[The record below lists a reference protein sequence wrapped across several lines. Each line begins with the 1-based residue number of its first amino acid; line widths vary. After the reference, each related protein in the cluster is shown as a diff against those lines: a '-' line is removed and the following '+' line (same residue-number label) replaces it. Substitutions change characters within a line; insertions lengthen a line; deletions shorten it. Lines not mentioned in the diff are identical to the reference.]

1 MNDQNIQFRIA
12 EYLRLIER
20 NTDRIAN
27 ALEVMVLP
35 KRKEPEPEVVKPITK
50 EEYAAQIKAWMDG
63 IIAKMRPDMDPGTRE
78 AQQMVLNNLQFALDH
93 IDDKY
98 EEMLT
103 WESKKEPV
111 SPILA
116 RNFNVLWK
124 QKEEEE

>member
-1 MNDQNIQFRIA
+1 MYTQNTQDRIV

-35 KRKEPEPEVVKPITK
+35 KKKNPEPEPEVVKPITK
-50 EEYAAQIKAWMDG
+50 EEYANQIKAWMDG

-98 EEMLT
+98 EEMLA

-116 RNFNVLWK
+116 RNFNIPWTQEVK
-124 QKEEEE
+124 